1 LIEQGVAHMTDSDNL
16 EKKSSNFIH
25 EMIDADL
32 ASGKHDKV
40 VTRFPPEPNG
50 YLHIGHA
57 KAICM
62 DFGTAIKYGGVC
74 HLRLD
79 DTDPAKED
87 VEFVESI
94 KEDVRWLGFDW
105 GGHLYYAS
113 DYFERMYECA
123 LKLIRMGRA
132 YVCTLSAEEFK
143 EYRGVP
149 TRPGKESP
157 HRNRPPAE
165 SLELFERMRAGEFAE
180 GEYVLRAKVD
190 MSSPNLHMRDP
201 AIFRIKF
208 AHHHRQGDKWCV
220 YPTYDFAHCLEDS
233 FEGVTHSMCT
243 LEFEVHR
250 PIYDWFL
257 ANLDEP
263 CRPQQI
269 EFARLNLSYTIMSK
283 RKLQELVRAG
293 LVNGWDDPRMP
304 TLAGM
309 RRRGY
314 PPAAIRDFCE
324 RIGITKYES
333 LTDVALLEHC
343 VRDELNR
350 VAPRLLAVLDPV
362 KLVIDNYPADAEEFF
377 EAVNNPEDEAAGTR
391 QLPFARELYIE
402 RADFMEEPVKK
413 FHRLAPGSEVRLRYA
428 CLVTCTGVVKDEQ
441 GRIVEIHCEM
451 DPESRGGNAPDG
463 RRVKGTIHW
472 VSARHAVAVEVRQYD
487 RLFNIE
493 NPGASKDG
501 SDFKDHINPD
511 SLETLS
517 ALIEPAAAG
526 LQPGARVQFERIG
539 YYCVDPDSSG
549 AQMVFNRTV
558 PLRDTWKA

>member
-1 LIEQGVAHMTDSDNL
+1 MTDSDNL

-123 LKLIRMGRA
+123 LKLIRMGKA